1 MTSFPTRRAPG
12 QDDDDSQISD
22 VAVEAVRRA
31 LASEHAA
38 IWAYSLATA
47 FVPADQ
53 ATRIRGDL
61 EAHKKLREFA
71 TALLSGLG
79 KRPVSAQPAYTPPQ
93 PVVDAVS
100 AGALIVAA
108 ETDSVAAWRS
118 VLERSTSTR
127 LRTNGL
133 RAMVDSTGRL
143 AFWRGA
149 TDRAPTVPVFP
160 GRS

>member
-1 MTSFPTRRAPG
+1 MTPFPAQSDPG
-12 QDDDDSQISD
+12 QSDDDAQVTE
-22 VAVEAVRRA
+22 VAVEAVQRA

-38 IWAYSLATA
+38 IWSFSLAQA
-47 FVPADQ
+47 FLPPDQ
-53 ATRIRGDL
+53 ATRARGDL

-71 TALLSGLG
+71 TALLSSLG

-100 AGALIVAA
+100 AGALLVAA

-127 LRTNGL
+127 LRANGL
-133 RAMVDSTGRL
+133 KAMVDSTGRL

-149 TDRAPTVPVFP
+149 TDRAPAVPVFP
-160 GRS
+160 GRG